1 MQLLSGV
8 ATFVVVIL
16 ASLWVG
22 CFIWIHQPLGR
33 YMSIALMG
41 LWALLTVAVL
51 VTSLKPNA
59 SVFVFSHQCWLL
71 SFSAIVVIAIICFFA
86 MSASNERDWKPEVAQ
101 MLDYQLANDGK
112 TLTVDNVRNFD
123 WQDTTHFQ
131 PRWETRQY
139 DLTKLQRLDLIASYW
154 MGDAIA
160 HTLMSFGFSDGQQL
174 VLSIEIRKEVD
185 EEFSTLGGFFRQ
197 FELVIIAA
205 DEKDIIYTRSNIRH
219 EAVYI
224 YPISMDK
231 DKISPLLLAYLQQA
245 KALKT
250 QPIWY
255 NSLLNNCT
263 TGIYRLIKD
272 IQPLPFDYRLV
283 LSGYIPSYL
292 YDHRFIDH
300 RYSLQQ
306 WQRRAHINPKS
317 QPFSAHHPI
326 SSAAYSQLIRN
337 DF

>member
-1 MQLLSGV
+1 MQLLLSSLK
-8 ATFVVVIL
+8 FVVVL
-16 ASLWVG
+16 LLSLWVG
-22 CFIWIHQPLGR
+22 VFVWTHQPLGR
-33 YMSIALMG
+33 YISIVLIG
-41 LWALLTVAVL
+41 LWALLTIAVL
-51 VTSLKPNA
+51 VSFFKLTLSI
-59 SVFVFSHQCWLL
+59 VSHQSLL
-71 SFSAIVVIAIICFFA
+71 LIFSVIVLIAIASFFA
-86 MSASNERDWKPEVAQ
+86 MSASNEREWNPEVAQ
-101 MLDYQLANDGK
+101 MLDYKLASDGK
-112 TLTVDNVRNFD
+112 TLTIDNVRNFD
-123 WQDTTHFQ
+123 WQDKTHVQ

-160 HTLMSFGFSDGQQL
+160 HTLVSFGFSDGKQL
-174 VLSIEIRKEVD
+174 ALSIEIRKEVD
-185 EEFSTLGGFFRQ
+185 EEFSTLGGFFRK

-219 EAVYI
+219 EDVYI

-231 DKISPLLLAYLQQA
+231 DKIKALLLAYLQQA

-292 YDHRFIDH
+292 YDHRLIDH

-306 WQRRAHINPKS
+306 WQQRAHINPKS
-317 QPFSAHHPI
+317 QPFSTHHPI
-326 SSAAYSQLIRN
+326 SSADYSQLIRN